1 MLFILFKYL
10 KYCLISFQPD
20 FGKGL
25 LRAKRRANKSIMNL
39 STFFGLTKLKHLTKE
54 MTCLQKITTPKQI
67 KRWGFWRSLQFL
79 KTKKNEL
86 WMREKLN
93 PSKIRRYRD
102 ILSIFPP
109 SSRSTVFYHLSKLN
123 QSTRMC
129 LYFGLLLPSSFQR
142 GFLLWDNQMI
152 YSFMNLF
159 TNSGYIHNS
168 SQGTQYCHNSEKPS
182 AHKMRF
188 SAGNCW
194 VGHDC
199 ENLRLASEWET
210 LLFPLKGSGN

>member
-1 MLFILFKYL
+1 
-10 KYCLISFQPD
+10 
-20 FGKGL
+20 
-25 LRAKRRANKSIMNL
+25 
-39 STFFGLTKLKHLTKE
+39 
-54 MTCLQKITTPKQI
+54 
-67 KRWGFWRSLQFL
+67 
-79 KTKKNEL
+79 
-86 WMREKLN
+86 
-93 PSKIRRYRD
+93 
-102 ILSIFPP
+102 
-109 SSRSTVFYHLSKLN
+109 
-123 QSTRMC
+123 MC

-194 VGHDC
+194 VGHDR

-210 LLFPLKGSGN
+210 LLFHSREVGINI

>member
-109 SSRSTVFYHLSKLN
+109 SSRSTVFWISFVNISFIKIKPKHENVFVFWSSLTFFFSTGLFVVG
-123 QSTRMC
+123 QSND
-129 LYFGLLLPSSFQR
+129 L
-142 GFLLWDNQMI
+142 
-152 YSFMNLF
+152 
-159 TNSGYIHNS
+159 
-168 SQGTQYCHNSEKPS
+168 
-182 AHKMRF
+182 
-188 SAGNCW
+188 
-194 VGHDC
+194 
-199 ENLRLASEWET
+199 
-210 LLFPLKGSGN
+210 